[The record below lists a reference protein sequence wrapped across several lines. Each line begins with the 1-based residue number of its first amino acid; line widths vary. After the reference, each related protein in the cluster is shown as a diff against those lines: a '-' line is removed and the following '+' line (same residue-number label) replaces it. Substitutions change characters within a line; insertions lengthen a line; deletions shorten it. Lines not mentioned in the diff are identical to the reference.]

1 MDNESQRPLID
12 VAREWVETYS
22 RKEVAQNYLLSRGYV
37 MGYDDGRE
45 SVAAEKNAGFVDTL
59 TLANQRI
66 AELEAFIA
74 AQDAHDHYAER
85 DDVKSLR
92 EKVAELEARNKW
104 LSDEVT
110 KMHKLYGD
118 LAASRA
124 ALGVVVDDAMVERF
138 CRQFFAN
145 NGFWSGAHW
154 MPSDKTRDDARNAM
168 YAALTSATIVPLASA
183 EPVGVCSRSGSLF
196 STEKI
201 GKAGWSDCHLIY
213 KGATAQAVRDGE

>member
-12 VAREWVETYS
+12 VAREWVEAS
-22 RKEVAQNYLLSRGYV
+22 DVLHDASQREHILRIEAEEQHDVHSLKSARLILRGY
-37 MGYDDGRE
+37 DARC
-45 SVAAEKNAGFVDTL
+45 AEENAGFVDTL

-145 NGFWSGAHW
+145 NGLWSGVHW

-183 EPVGVCSRSGSLF
+183 KPVEGWIDGS
-196 STEKI
+196 I
-201 GKAGWSDCHLIY
+201 
-213 KGATAQAVRDGE
+213 ATAYLGIEEVRDGE

>member
-1 MDNESQRPLID
+1 MTENERPLIE
-12 VAREWVETYS
+12 VARETVRASIVRDCEEMPNRAACYI
-22 RKEVAQNYLLSRGYV
+22 A
-37 MGYDDGRE
+37 GYDDGIE
-45 SVAAEKNAGFVDTL
+45 SVAAANNAGFVDTL

-85 DDVKSLR
+85 DEVKSLR

-124 ALGVVVDDAMVERF
+124 ALGVVVDDAMVR
-138 CRQFFAN
+138 RAADSFATFPHSEYL
-145 NGFWSGAHW
+145 GIWREVL
-154 MPSDKTRDDARNAM
+154 T
-168 YAALTSATIVPLASA
+168 AALTSATIVPLASDKVFRWVDA
-183 EPVGVCSRSGSLF
+183 EAGRAYCSRESAAEHGVASPVPVHRGIA
-196 STEKI
+196 E
-201 GKAGWSDCHLIY
+201 
-213 KGATAQAVRDGE
+213 VRDGE